1 MIFEGCS
8 NFRTRIILSL
18 LSGKPVKIRNIRSQ
32 DNEPG
37 LKEFE
42 VNFLRLVDK
51 ITNGTSLE
59 VNETGTD
66 LYFQPGL
73 LIGGSISHECCKLR
87 GIGYYL
93 ELIFMVTPYC
103 KKGIHITLK
112 GVTNNEKDPS
122 VDAFKTCALPILQ
135 RILLLATDV
144 TMDIKKRGMEPD
156 GGGEIYF
163 SCEPVKYT
171 KPIQLTEFGKIKKIR
186 GTFFSLRVSPTIAN
200 RMVEKAKANM
210 LKFIPDV
217 YFTVDHPKGKLCGN
231 SPGFGANIVSL
242 TTNGIVLNADSVS
255 LPFSGK
261 RTTAEEI
268 AENVSS
274 AMLEEI
280 WRGGC
285 VDSSFQS
292 LILLY
297 MALRQKDVSHV
308 VLGPLSPYTI
318 QFLRHLKIFF
328 GITFKLEPY
337 NNINEDEDLRQGY
350 NSRILVTGVGIG
362 YNKLI

>member
-32 DNEPG
+32 ENEPG

-51 ITNGTSLE
+51 LTNGTNLD

-73 LIGGSISHECCKLR
+73 LIGGVIDHECCKLR

-93 ELIFMVTPYC
+93 ELIVMIAPYC
-103 KKGIHITLK
+103 KKGIQATLK
-112 GVTNNEKDPS
+112 GVTNNQKDPS
-122 VDAFKTCALPILQ
+122 VDAFKAGALTILQ
-135 RILLLATDV
+135 RILLLATDAS
-144 TMDIKKRGMEPD
+144 MEIKKRGMEPD

-171 KPIQLTEFGKIKKIR
+171 KALQLTDFGKIKKIR
-186 GTFFSLRVSPTIAN
+186 GTFFSLRVSPSISN
-200 RMVEKAKANM
+200 RMVEKAKSVM

-217 YFTVDHPKGKLCGN
+217 YFTVDHPKGKLCGR
-231 SPGFGANIVSL
+231 SPGFGANIVAS
-242 TTNGIVLNADSVS
+242 TTNGIILTADSVS
-255 LPFSGK
+255 LPFTGQ
-261 RTTAEEI
+261 RTTAEEV
-268 AENVSS
+268 AENVAS

-292 LILLY
+292 IVLLY

-318 QFLRHLKIFF
+318 QFLRHLKEFF
-328 GITFKLEPY
+328 GISFKLEPY
-337 NNINEDEDLRQGY
+337 IDSQNEDLSQGCD
-350 NSRILVTGVGIG
+350 SKILVTGVGIG
-362 YNKLI
+362 YNKLV